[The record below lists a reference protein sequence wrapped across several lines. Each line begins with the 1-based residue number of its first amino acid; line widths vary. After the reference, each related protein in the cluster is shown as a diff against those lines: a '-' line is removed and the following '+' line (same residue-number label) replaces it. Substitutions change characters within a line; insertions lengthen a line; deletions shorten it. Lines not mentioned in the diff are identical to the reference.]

1 MEPVLR
7 KTGPRTKRNPRCE
20 LVDRR
25 RLLPRRH
32 SRCHLRTPPRVS
44 TRSVLRSGSG
54 GARGHLAER
63 PPPDAAA
70 AWRARTASGDPK
82 REAPAA
88 ASYQKTTTTTTKNHH
103 RLLRDR
109 AGSWLVPAS
118 LASGVPVSE
127 ATTLRGN
134 EWNMESEPHRPAH
147 REEASG
153 TPSAGNTTR
162 GSHARTRVLPASAP
176 CCAHLIVDLK
186 EGVSP
191 GVSLRPSPY

>member
-1 MEPVLR
+1 MIGGACCLGGTAGVTSGHRLASPHGACCGRARGEPEVTSR
-7 KTGPRTKRNPRCE
+7 KGHLPTRQRPGGRG
-20 LVDRR
+20 RR
-25 RLLPRRH
+25 RG
-32 SRCHLRTPPRVS
+32 TPKGKP
-44 TRSVLRSGSG
+44 
-54 GARGHLAER
+54 R
-63 PPPDAAA
+63 PPPP
-70 AWRARTASGDPK
+70 TK
-82 REAPAA
+82 KKQQQ
-88 ASYQKTTTTTTKNHH
+88 QKKNHH

>member
-63 PPPDAAA
+63 PPPGAARGLA
-70 AWRARTASGDPK
+70 GENGVGGGGTPK
-82 REAPAA
+82 GKPRPPPP
-88 ASYQKTTTTTTKNHH
+88 TKKKKSPSFK
-103 RLLRDR
+103 RSRWIF
-109 AGSWLVPAS
+109 WLVPAS

-153 TPSAGNTTR
+153 TPVAGNTTR

-176 CCAHLIVDLK
+176 CCAHLIVDLN
-186 EGVSP
+186 EGGGP

>member
-1 MEPVLR
+1 MSPQDTASRLHTERAAVGL
-7 KTGPRTKRNPRCE
+7 GGSPRSPRGKATSRRGTRPGGRE
-20 LVDRR
+20 RR
-25 RLLPRRH
+25 R
-32 SRCHLRTPPRVS
+32 
-44 TRSVLRSGSG
+44 G
-54 GARGHLAER
+54 
-63 PPPDAAA
+63 
-70 AWRARTASGDPK
+70 WGDPK
-82 REAPAA
+82 REAPVA
-88 ASYQKTTTTTTKNHH
+88 ASYEKKNH

-153 TPSAGNTTR
+153 TPIAGNTTR

-176 CCAHLIVDLK
+176 CCAHLIVDLN
-186 EGVSP
+186 EGGGP
-191 GVSLRPSPY
+191 GVSLRPSLY

>member
-1 MEPVLR
+1 MI
-7 KTGPRTKRNPRCE
+7 
-20 LVDRR
+20 
-25 RLLPRRH
+25 
-32 SRCHLRTPPRVS
+32 
-44 TRSVLRSGSG
+44 G
-54 GARGHLAER
+54 GACCLGGTAGVTSGHRLASPHGACCGRTRGEPEVTSRKGHLPAR
-63 PPPDAAA
+63 HA
-70 AWRARTASGDPK
+70 AWRARTASGVGVPQMGSPSRHLLPK
-82 REAPAA
+82 
-88 ASYQKTTTTTTKNHH
+88 KKNKKTKNHH

-162 GSHARTRVLPASAP
+162 GSHARIRVLPAAAP
-176 CCAHLIVDLK
+176 CCAHLIVDLN
-186 EGVSP
+186 ERGSP
-191 GVSLRPSPY
+191 GVYLRPSPY

>member
-1 MEPVLR
+1 MIGGACCLGCIAGVTSGHRLASPHGACCGR
-7 KTGPRTKRNPRCE
+7 ARGSPRSPRGKATSRRGTRPGGRG
-20 LVDRR
+20 RR
-25 RLLPRRH
+25 R
-32 SRCHLRTPPRVS
+32 
-44 TRSVLRSGSG
+44 G
-54 GARGHLAER
+54 
-63 PPPDAAA
+63 
-70 AWRARTASGDPK
+70 WGDPK

-88 ASYQKTTTTTTKNHH
+88 ASHKKKKKNH

-109 AGSWLVPAS
+109 AGSWLVPTS

-176 CCAHLIVDLK
+176 CCAHLIVDLN
-186 EGVSP
+186 EGGGP
-191 GVSLRPSPY
+191 GVSLRP

>member
-25 RLLPRRH
+25 RLLPRLH

-54 GARGHLAER
+54 EPEVTSRKGHLPAR
-63 PPPDAAA
+63 HA
-70 AWRARTASGDPK
+70 AWRARTASGVGGP
-82 REAPAA
+82 
-88 ASYQKTTTTTTKNHH
+88 QKGSPGRRLPQKKKKKNH

-109 AGSWLVPAS
+109 AGSWLVPTS

-176 CCAHLIVDLK
+176 CCAHLIVDLN
-186 EGVSP
+186 EGGGP
-191 GVSLRPSPY
+191 GVSLRP